1 MPSGWTLP
9 CVPTAG
15 YTTTSQRLTANSQ
28 QPVNYMG
35 NKKYPRG
42 NCEFPRGYL
51 FVGLTTRAIV
61 HCDRSKTITDYLETV
76 DFCNSLILA

>member
-1 MPSGWTLP
+1 
-9 CVPTAG
+9 
-15 YTTTSQRLTANSQ
+15 
-28 QPVNYMG
+28 MG